1 MVARPMDGMTVLDLT
16 ANVAGPLACQV
27 LGDLGARVIKIEP
40 AEGEAARRIVA
51 TREGMTH
58 LCPYF
63 APNNRGKLSVL
74 VELTTP
80 EGIADLLGLVD
91 EADVFVVGFRPGVC
105 DRLGLGVDA
114 VRDRNPRIVYASLS
128 AYGSGSGRPGID
140 MLVQAETGLTT
151 GLRREGAPTPVASQ
165 IVDACSGHVLAQA
178 VLAALLGRERT
189 GAGDHVS
196 VAMYDVACSMQSNH
210 LTMRLNTPPGTDER
224 TAKEGIAS
232 VAVAPSGV
240 FRTGDG
246 HLVLAAY
253 VPKHWRL
260 LCGAIGRADLLE
272 DPRFTDQAQRTRHL
286 AELFGILEET
296 FATATAAEWE
306 QRLQA
311 AGVMAVR
318 ANSWG
323 DVVTSPTFAARGVA
337 VPAESEGV
345 TVTTIRTPARYDG
358 FAPPGDP
365 HLPALGEHTSE
376 VLG

>member
-1 MVARPMDGMTVLDLT
+1 MVTRPMDGMTVLDLT

-51 TREGMTH
+51 TRDGMTH
-58 LCPYF
+58 LRPYF
-63 APNNRGKLSVL
+63 APNNRGKLSAL
-74 VELTTP
+74 VDLTTTD
-80 EGIADLLGLVD
+80 GLADLMSLVD

-105 DRLGLGVDA
+105 ARLGIDAQA
-114 VRDRNPRIVYASLS
+114 VRARNPRCVYASLS
-128 AYGSGSGRPGID
+128 AYGSDSDRPGID
-140 MLVQAETGLTT
+140 MLVQAETGMTT
-151 GLRREGAPTPVASQ
+151 GLRRDGAPTTVASQ

-189 GAGDHVS
+189 GMGEHVS

-246 HLVLAAY
+246 YLVLAAY

-260 LCGAIGRADLLE
+260 LCAAIDRPDLLD
-272 DPRFTDQAQRTRHL
+272 DPRFVDQAQRTRHL
-286 AELFGILEET
+286 ANLFATLEET
-296 FATATAAEWE
+296 FATASAADWE
-306 QRLQA
+306 GRLQA

-318 ANSWG
+318 ANNWG
-323 DVVTSPTFAARGVA
+323 DVVSSPTFAQRGVA
-337 VPAESEGV
+337 VLAESEGV
-345 TVTTIRTPARYDG
+345 TVSTIRTPARYAG
-358 FAPPGDP
+358 FDPPDDQ

-376 VLG
+376 LL

>member
-1 MVARPMDGMTVLDLT
+1 MEGMTVLDLT

-27 LGDLGARVIKIEP
+27 LGDLGARVVKVEP

-51 TREGMTH
+51 TRDGMTH
-58 LCPYF
+58 LRPYF
-63 APNNRGKLSVL
+63 APNNRGKLSVSL
-74 VELTTP
+74 DLASRQ
-80 EGIADLLGLVD
+80 GLADLLALV
-91 EADVFVVGFRPGVC
+91 EQADVFVVGFRPGVC
-105 DRLGLGVDA
+105 ERLGIDA
-114 VRDRNPRIVYASLS
+114 DTIRARNPRIVYASLS
-128 AYGSGSGRPGID
+128 AYGSGSDRPGID

-151 GLRREGAPTPVASQ
+151 GLRREGAPTTVASQ

-189 GAGDHVS
+189 GEGEHVS

-210 LTMRLNTPPGTDER
+210 LTMRLNTPAGTDER

-246 HLVLAAY
+246 YLVLAAY

-260 LCGAIGRADLLE
+260 LCAAIDRPDLLE

-286 AELFGILEET
+286 PELFAILDEA
-296 FATATAAEWE
+296 FATASAAEWE

-323 DVVTSPTFAARGVA
+323 DVIASPTFAARGVA
-337 VPAESEGV
+337 VPAESDGV
-345 TVTTIRTPARYDG
+345 TLTTIRTPARYAG
-358 FAPPGDP
+358 FEPPGDP

-376 VLG
+376 VVG